1 MSFETFIR
9 HSKNLKRLTIRDKR
23 ERSILDLL
31 PSIKHKLLQNLVYL
45 DITLEEQS
53 TFRSTF
59 REELEAARHAG
70 LQISSLNKNLRY
82 LRLSGLFIQLNTKGR
97 DPCIEKCVM
106 SQFVTARPN
115 FYSAEFPLCF
125 RIYLGSITRC
135 FCME

>member
-31 PSIKHKLLQNLVYL
+31 PSIKHKMLQNLVYL
-45 DITLEEQS
+45 DITLEQRS

-59 REELEAARHAG
+59 EEELDAARHAG

-82 LRLSGLFIQLNTKGR
+82 LRLSGRFIQLNTKGR
-97 DPCIEKCVM
+97 DPCIEISV
-106 SQFVTARPN
+106 VTAN
-115 FYSAEFPLCF
+115 
-125 RIYLGSITRC
+125 
-135 FCME
+135 

>member
-31 PSIKHKLLQNLVYL
+31 PSIKHKMLQNLVYL
-45 DITLEEQS
+45 DITLEQRS

-59 REELEAARHAG
+59 EEELDAARHAG

-82 LRLSGLFIQLNTKGR
+82 LRLSGRFIQLNTKGR
-97 DPCIEKCVM
+97 DPCIGISV
-106 SQFVTARPN
+106 VTAN
-115 FYSAEFPLCF
+115 
-125 RIYLGSITRC
+125 
-135 FCME
+135 